1 MVYFRSGSKPERPE
15 PEEILGAF
23 QALGSGALV
32 AEADSLISLANPE
45 FERLSGYSR
54 EELEGKKSWKDFVLK
69 DDLEKLEEDLKR
81 ESDNQE
87 ASRPHEFRLVDR
99 QGEVRHLLMSRG
111 VIPGTAKM
119 VAAFMDITERR
130 QKETVRRQKERQGYQ
145 LQKLEA
151 MEEMAG
157 KLAHDFGNLLTAIKG
172 YSDLLLIDLGEHDPI
187 RQEIE
192 KIKKVVERATAL
204 TNQLLAFSS
213 RQTPNLEVMDLNA
226 EVGDME
232 KGIRRLI
239 GPDIELSIILEPGAL
254 PVKADPHQL
263 EQVIMKLAANAR
275 EAMPEGGKLI
285 IKTETVALDNSRPEA
300 RAGNYA
306 CLSVT
311 DTGVGMDEATLDRVF
326 DPFFSTKGQGLGSG
340 LSLSVV
346 HGLIKQHQGWID
358 VSTKAG
364 EGSTFKIYLPEA
376 G

>member
-1 MVYFRSGSKPERPE
+1 MVYFRSGSKPECQKPE
-15 PEEILGAF
+15 GLLGAF

-32 AEADSLISLANPE
+32 AEADSLIALVNPE

-54 EELEGKKSWKDFVLK
+54 EELVGKKSWKDFVLK

-81 ESDNQE
+81 ESDHQE

-99 QGEVRHLLMSRG
+99 QGEIRHLLMSRG
-111 VIPGTAKM
+111 AIPGTDMM
-119 VAAFMDITERR
+119 VAAFMDITARR
-130 QKETVRRQKERQGYQ
+130 REKAVRRQKERQGYQ

-151 MEEMAG
+151 MEKMAG

-172 YSDLLLIDLGEHDPI
+172 YSDLLLIDLREHDPI

-192 KIKKVVERATAL
+192 KIKKVVERAAAL

-213 RQTPNLEVMDLNA
+213 RQTPTLEIMDLNA

-232 KGIRRLI
+232 RGIRRLI

-285 IKTETVALDNSRPEA
+285 IKTETAALNISRPEA
-300 RAGNYA
+300 RPGNYA

-311 DTGVGMDEATLDRVF
+311 DTGIGMDEATLDRVF

-358 VSTKAG
+358 VSTREG
-364 EGSTFKIYLPEA
+364 EGSTFKIYLPAA